1 MEHYKT
7 LGVDKNATPDEIKK
21 AYRKLA
27 SQHHPDKGGDT
38 AMFQK
43 IEEAYRTLSDPEK
56 KRQYDNPARPFE
68 FQDFGNHPG
77 GFGFNVNG
85 FDLNDLFGHM
95 FQQHQ
100 QHRQQQPRQQ
110 LYRTSIVITLEQ
122 AYLGG
127 EHHMQLQTPTGN
139 KMVKI
144 DIPKG
149 VHNGNQVRI
158 NDIIDGAGL
167 LVEFRIQK
175 HLRFDRVG
183 DDLVSNQS
191 VSVLDLIAGGSF
203 EFTTISGKT
212 LEVTIKPKT
221 QPHMQLKISGQGMP
235 IYGTPNHNGDQIILI
250 KPYIPDTIDQ
260 SIIDSIVQSKSSKE

>member
-1 MEHYKT
+1 MDHYQT
-7 LGVDKNATPDEIKK
+7 LGVVKTATPDEIKR

-43 IEEAYRTLSDPEK
+43 VEEAYRILSDPQ
-56 KRQYDNPARPFE
+56 KRKEYDNPARPFQFE
-68 FQDFGNHPG
+68 DFGSHPG
-77 GFGFNVNG
+77 GFSFNVNG
-85 FDLNDLFGHM
+85 FDLNEVFGQMFGH
-95 FQQHQ
+95 QRQNHNA
-100 QHRQQQPRQQ
+100 RQQV
-110 LYRTSIVITLEQ
+110 YRTGINITLEQ
-122 AYLGG
+122 AYFGG
-127 EHHMQLQTPTGN
+127 EHHMQLQTPTGI
-139 KMVKI
+139 KMIKI

-149 VHNGNQVRI
+149 MHHGGQVKI

-167 LVEFRIQK
+167 IVEFRIHR

-191 VSVLDLIAGGSF
+191 VSVLDLIAGGTF

-221 QPHMQLKISGQGMP
+221 QPHMQLKISKQGMP
-235 IYGTPNHNGDQIILI
+235 IYGSPDHYGDQIILI
-250 KPYIPDTIDQ
+250 KPFVPDTIDQ
-260 SIIDSIVQSKSSKE
+260 TIIDSIVQSKNNQGVL